1 MSPHA
6 LLHPHQPAA
15 GAPAAAAEGPQ
26 ASRHGPPRSRTGALV
41 ALGAIAGVLCLV
53 ALAGGASATSV
64 PVRPG
69 GLRAALA
76 AARPGDVLQLRTGSY
91 NESIAVP
98 AFSADVTLTPF
109 PGEKPVLTSL
119 TLTGGSHLAL
129 RDLAIRSLVATRV
142 ADLSVTGGELTTGG
156 AFFTATDRLKVT
168 GVRIH
173 DAFDGLVVRG
183 AKDFAIRRNECFNV
197 PVATR
202 AAGGD
207 CLQMV
212 TTSRFQITDNVF
224 RDQPD
229 KPHTDA
235 IEILDNNA
243 DGVIARNRFQNVRGL
258 VLTPGSQPLRDQW
271 RITVESNLFARTRT
285 FAFNGVR
292 MHDSVFA
299 YNTAV
304 DGGFVQFGGASSGN
318 VVVGNIMSRF
328 QVDVTRQRTYVPVED
343 YNLIAS
349 VPAGYRRG
357 AHDLS
362 GTARFRN
369 PAAFDYRLAP
379 GSPGIAAGCLAHL
392 PALDCAGVPRT
403 RADLG
408 AYAFQP

>member
-1 MSPHA
+1 MSSTSVLRSPPPVAAPPHR
-6 LLHPHQPAA
+6 PA
-15 GAPAAAAEGPQ
+15 
-26 ASRHGPPRSRTGALV
+26 RHCRRTGANV
-41 ALGAIAGVLCLV
+41 ALGTVVAALAIALTG
-53 ALAGGASATSV
+53 GGAATTVS
-64 PVRPG
+64 VRPG

-76 AARPGDVLQLRTGSY
+76 AARPGDVLQLRAGTY
-91 NESIAVP
+91 TETVTVP
-98 AFSADVTLTPF
+98 AFSGDVTLTPY
-109 PGEKPVLTSL
+109 PGEKPVVASL
-119 TLTGGSHLAL
+119 TLTGGSHLVL
-129 RDLAIRSLVATRV
+129 RDLRLRSLRGTQV
-142 ADLSVTGGELTTGG
+142 ADLRVTGGELTTGG
-156 AFFTATDRLKVT
+156 AFFTGTDRLQVT
-168 GVRIH
+168 GLRIH
-173 DAFDGLVVRG
+173 DAYDGLVVQR

-197 PVATR
+197 PVVTR

-212 TTSRFQITDNVF
+212 TTSRFEITDNVF
-224 RDQPD
+224 RDQPS

-235 IEILDNNA
+235 VEILDNNS
-243 DGVIARNRFQNVRGL
+243 DGLIARNQFRNVRGI
-258 VLTPGSQPLRDQW
+258 VLTPGNQPLRDQW

-304 DGGFVQFGGASSGN
+304 DGGYVQFGGASSGN

-357 AHDLS
+357 AHDLT
-362 GTARFRN
+362 GTATFRN
-369 PAAFDYRLAP
+369 AAAGDYRLAP
-379 GSPGIAAGCLAHL
+379 GSLGIGVGCTAHL
-392 PALDCAGVPRT
+392 PALDCAGTART